1 MRSPVLALALVL
13 VTACGKND
21 KPPAPTS
28 GKPGA
33 TPESGPRTKPNGG
46 GLTPAAEA
54 ADMFAN
60 VCAQCHGPSGKG
72 DGMAAASLNPK
83 PRNYTDPAW
92 QAQVTDADIKKIIL
106 EGGQAVGKSA
116 MMPAQGQLAGRPEVV
131 DELVKIVRGFGPKK

>member
-92 QAQVTDADIKKIIL
+92 QAQVTDAEIKKIIL